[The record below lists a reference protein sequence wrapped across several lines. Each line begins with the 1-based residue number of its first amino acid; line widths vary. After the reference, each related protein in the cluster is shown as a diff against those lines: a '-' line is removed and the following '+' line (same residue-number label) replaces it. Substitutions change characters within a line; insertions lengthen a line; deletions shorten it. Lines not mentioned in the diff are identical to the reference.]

1 MVSSSYAIDII
12 LGYGSVHAGNGGE
25 FVVKSDG
32 SATSTA
38 FVTSIVANYSPLA
51 TYQGGFETFCIEYNE
66 HFTPGGTYNVQVNPN
81 GQAIKG
87 GTTTGDFV
95 SVGSAFLYSQFAQ
108 GTLAGYNY
116 SSSASAG
123 NLQNTIWFLESE
135 RMGLPSGPFISN
147 PGIFDSLLIAEFGSL
162 SAAWIADSAFSSS
175 LGSTVT
181 AASYGVTALN
191 MGGAPTYP
199 NQDQLVYLGGGRQSV
214 PDGGATLMLLGAA
227 MGGISLLRRKLA

>member
-1 MVSSSYAIDII
+1 MVSNSYGIDII

-32 SATSTA
+32 SVASTA
-38 FVTSIVANYSPLA
+38 FVNSTLANYSPLA

-87 GTTTGDFV
+87 GTTTGDYI
-95 SVGSAFLYSQFAQ
+95 SVGSAYLYSLFAQ

-116 SSSASAG
+116 NSSVSAG

-135 RMGLPSGPFISN
+135 RMGLPSGPLIVN
-147 PGIFDSLLIAEFGSL
+147 PGVFDSLLIAEFGSL
-162 SAAWIADSAFSSS
+162 SAAWIADSATSLS

-191 MGGAPTYP
+191 MGSAPTYP
-199 NQDQLVYLGGGRQSV
+199 NQDQLVYLGGGRQNV
-214 PDGGATLMLLGAA
+214 PDGGATLVLLGVA
-227 MGGISLLRRKLA
+227 MGGASLIRRKLA